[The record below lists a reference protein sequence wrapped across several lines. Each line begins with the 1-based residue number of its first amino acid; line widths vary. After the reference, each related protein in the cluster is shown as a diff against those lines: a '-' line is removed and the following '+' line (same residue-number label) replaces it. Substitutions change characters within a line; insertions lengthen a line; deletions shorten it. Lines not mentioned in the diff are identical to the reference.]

1 MATYVLLGLL
11 TLLVIYL
18 FYAVI
23 NPDRFETD
31 IEAGSDRSAMLAPSS
46 LQIGVILLIVVA
58 LSIPMGRYLAT
69 ITMDRPGWL
78 DPVFDPIDNT
88 IYRLIGRAAAT
99 QSMSWKTYTF
109 HMLATNFLMAIII
122 YLVLVFQDRL
132 PLNPLHLGGMEPL
145 LAFNT
150 AISFITNTDWQN
162 YGGETTLSN
171 FSQMAAITFPMF
183 TSATTGFVVAM
194 AFIRAFIVKDGVV
207 ENGGANL
214 GNFYR
219 DLIRFTTRVLLPI
232 SLLLAAFMIWQGSP
246 QTLAASITAHPIQ
259 GGTQTIATGPVA
271 ALETIKHLGTNGG
284 GFFNAN
290 SAHPFENPTPLTNLV
305 LTVLMALLPA
315 AIVVCFG
322 EMIGN
327 RRQAWVLYGVMACL
341 LLLFLPITVASE
353 QAGTPGLAHAGIA
366 LQASTDQPG
375 GNMEGKEQRFGI
387 AASSLFS
394 VVTTSFTTG
403 SVDAM
408 HDSFTPLG
416 ALPMFMGMML
426 QCVFGGK
433 GVGFLAALVYGLIAV
448 FVAGLMVGRTPEF
461 LGKRIEKPEIILVSL
476 ALLIHPLVI
485 LAPSSWSIA
494 MPYGVSALGNGGPHG
509 YSEVLYAFT
518 SSAAN
523 NGSAFAG
530 FNGNT
535 PWYNLA
541 IGIVILFGRYPPI
554 IFLMAVAGSV
564 AAKPTVA
571 PNVGTLRTDTV
582 QFGAFWLAMILVIGA
597 LTFFPALVL
606 GPVAD
611 FAAMRRGMTF

>member
-1 MATYVLLGLL
+1 MVAQSWLQVAL
-11 TLLVIYL
+11 T
-18 FYAVI
+18 
-23 NPDRFETD
+23 
-31 IEAGSDRSAMLAPSS
+31 
-46 LQIGVILLIVVA
+46 LLIVVT
-58 LSIPMGRYLAT
+58 LSVPTGHYLAT
-69 ITMDRPGWL
+69 ITMDRHSRL
-78 DPVFDPIDNT
+78 DPLFDPIDNA
-88 IYRLIGRAAAT
+88 IYRLIGRAAVT
-99 QSMSWKTYTF
+99 PPMNWKTYTF
-109 HMLATNFLMAIII
+109 HMLATNLLMAMII
-122 YLVLVFQDRL
+122 YLILVFQDHL
-132 PLNPLHLGGMEPL
+132 PLNPLNFAGMEPL

-150 AISFITNTDWQN
+150 TVSFITNTNWQN
-162 YGGETTLSN
+162 YGGETTLSG

-194 AFIRAFIVKDGVV
+194 AFIRAFVVKD
-207 ENGGANL
+207 GGANL

-232 SLLLAAFMIWQGSP
+232 SLLIAAFMIWQGSP
-246 QTLAASITAHPIQ
+246 QTLAASIAAHPIQ

-271 ALETIKHLGTNGG
+271 ALESIKHLGTNGG

-315 AIVVCFG
+315 AIVICFG

-327 RRQAWVLYGVMACL
+327 RREARVLYGVISCM

-353 QAGTPGLAHAGIA
+353 QAGTPDLARAGIA
-366 LQASTDQPG
+366 LQASPDQPG

-408 HDSFTPLG
+408 HDSFTPVG
-416 ALPMFMGMML
+416 SLPMFMGMML

-448 FVAGLMVGRTPEF
+448 FVAGLMAGRTPEF

-494 MPYGVSALGNGGPHG
+494 VPYGVSALGNGGPHG

-530 FNGNT
+530 LNGNT

-541 IGIVILFGRYPPI
+541 IAIVILIGRYPPI
-554 IFLMAVAGSV
+554 IFLMAVAGSLAAKQTV
-564 AAKPTVA
+564 AA
-571 PNVGTLRTDTV
+571 NVGTLRTDTV
-582 QFGAFWLAMILVIGA
+582 QFGIFWLAMILIIGA

-606 GPVAD
+606 GPIAD
-611 FAAMRRGMTF
+611 FAAMRQGMTF